1 MAPRRDLLSPRDYDD
16 DAESLRSPLSEQDSD
31 SEDDEFL
38 AQSRTTLE
46 LSQHDRAVLE
56 DEEETE
62 KLLTRSGPTHDI
74 RRIFSPNR
82 SNIRIGKKEEARRQR
97 RKEKRDARKAL
108 REKRHGYGDE
118 EMYEMEEGHP
128 GDDSSLL
135 GSSSELDE
143 RIQERYADAQVC
155 YDYHMI
161 LSLATLTLCRTARPS
176 PGGNLLSYS
185 PLSSS
190 CFSFSFSGRTK
201 LPPVSAN
208 LTLRNLYFPT
218 EPLCLR
224 LRLS

>member
-38 AQSRTTLE
+38 ARSRTTLE
-46 LSQHDRAVLE
+46 LSQHDRAVLD

-82 SNIRIGKKEEARRQR
+82 SNIRIGKREEARRQR
-97 RKEKRDARKAL
+97 RQEKRDARKAR
-108 REKRHGYGDE
+108 REKRHGYGDD

-135 GSSSELDE
+135 SSSSSELDE
-143 RIQERYADAQVC
+143 RIKERYAHVQVC
-155 YDYHMI
+155 CNYHLI
-161 LSLATLTLCRTARPS
+161 LSLAALTLFRMARLS
-176 PGGNLLSYS
+176 PGEN
-185 PLSSS
+185 
-190 CFSFSFSGRTK
+190 
-201 LPPVSAN
+201 
-208 LTLRNLYFPT
+208 
-218 EPLCLR
+218 
-224 LRLS
+224 